1 LFDFLTVAELSVFLQ
16 VIMVDLVLAGDN
28 AIVVGMVAA
37 SVPKQQRVKVLVFG
51 IVAATIMRIAF
62 ALITTQLLAII
73 GLMLAGGI
81 LLLWVCWKLWRDI
94 EEQRRERK
102 AHREKMAAA
111 AAEGGSLADM
121 GAGHDNEPTDPKPL
135 GKAIAQIVIADVTMS
150 LDNVLA
156 VAGTARGHD
165 WVLIFGLALSVA
177 LMAVAAGFIAR
188 LLKRYHWIA
197 YIGLAVI
204 LYVSVDMIWD
214 GAMDVINRTSI
225 EEIIE

>member
-1 LFDFLTVAELSVFLQ
+1 
-16 VIMVDLVLAGDN
+16 MVDLVLAGDN

-62 ALITTQLLAII
+62 ALITTELLEII
-73 GLMLAGGI
+73 GLMLAGGV

-102 AHREKMAAA
+102 AARERMEAAA
-111 AAEGGSLADM
+111 ADGGTLTEVAT
-121 GAGHDNEPTDPKPL
+121 GHDNEPTDPKPL
-135 GKAIAQIVIADVTMS
+135 GKAITQIVIADVTMS

-204 LYVSVDMIWD
+204 LYVAADMIWD
-214 GAMDVINRTSI
+214 GSMDVINRTSI

>member
-1 LFDFLTVAELSVFLQ
+1 MFDFLTVAELSVFLQ

-37 SVPKQQRVKVLVFG
+37 SVPKSQRVKVLVFG
-51 IVAATIMRIAF
+51 VVAATIMRILF

-111 AAEGGSLADM
+111 AEGRSLTDVATD
-121 GAGHDNEPTDPKPL
+121 HDAEPTDPKPL
-135 GKAIAQIVIADVTMS
+135 GKAIMQIVIADVTMS

-204 LYVSVDMIWD
+204 LYVSIDMIWD
-214 GAMDVINRTSI
+214 GSMDVINRTSI
-225 EEIIE
+225 EELVE

>member
-1 LFDFLTVAELSVFLQ
+1 MLSVAELSVFLQ

-37 SVPKQQRVKVLVFG
+37 SVPREQRVKVLAFG
-51 IVAATIMRIAF
+51 IIAATIMRIAF
-62 ALITTQLLAII
+62 ALVTTQLLQII

-102 AHREKMAAA
+102 HAKAA
-111 AAEGGSLADM
+111 AAEAAAH
-121 GAGHDNEPTDPKPL
+121 AGHTIDVANAPEPLTPKPL
-135 GKAIAQIVIADVTMS
+135 GKAIVQIVIADVTMS

-156 VAGTARGHD
+156 VAGTSRGHD
-165 WVLIFGLALSVA
+165 WILIFGLALSVA
-177 LMAVAAGFIAR
+177 LMAIAASVIAR
-188 LLKRYHWIA
+188 LLKDHHWIA

-204 LYVSVDMIWD
+204 LYVACDMIWD
-214 GAMDVINRTSI
+214 GSLDVINRTEIDEMLI
-225 EEIIE
+225 E

>member
-1 LFDFLTVAELSVFLQ
+1 MLSVAEFSVFIQ

-37 SVPKQQRVKVLVFG
+37 TVPREQRIKVLAFG
-51 IVAATIMRIAF
+51 IIAATIMRIAF
-62 ALITTQLLAII
+62 ALVTTQLLQII

-102 AHREKMAAA
+102 LAREAEAA
-111 AAEGGSLADM
+111 AAEH
-121 GAGHDNEPTDPKPL
+121 AGHTVDVASAPEPTQPKPI
-135 GKAIAQIVIADVTMS
+135 GKAIVQIVVADLTMS

-156 VAGTARGHD
+156 VAGTSRGHE
-165 WVLIFGLALSVA
+165 WILIFGLALSVA
-177 LMAVAAGFIAR
+177 LMAIAASVIAR
-188 LLKRYHWIA
+188 LLKKHHWIA

-204 LYVSVDMIWD
+204 LYVACDMIWD
-214 GAMDVINRTSI
+214 GSLDVIDRTAI
-225 EEIIE
+225 GEMLTE

>member
-1 LFDFLTVAELSVFLQ
+1 LFDFLTVAEFSVFLQ

-62 ALITTQLLAII
+62 ALITTELLEII
-73 GLMLAGGI
+73 GLMLAGGV

-102 AHREKMAAA
+102 AARERAEAAA
-111 AAEGGSLADM
+111 AAGGSLAD
-121 GAGHDNEPTDPKPL
+121 GASGHDNEPTDPKPL
-135 GKAIAQIVIADVTMS
+135 GKAIMQIVIADVTMS

-204 LYVSVDMIWD
+204 LYVAADMIWD
-214 GAMDVINRTSI
+214 GSMDVINRTSI